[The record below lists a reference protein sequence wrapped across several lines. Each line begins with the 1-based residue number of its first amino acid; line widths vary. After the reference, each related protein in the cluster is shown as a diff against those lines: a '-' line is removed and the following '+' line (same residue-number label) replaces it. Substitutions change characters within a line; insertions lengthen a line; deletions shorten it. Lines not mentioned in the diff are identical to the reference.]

1 MKNFDEYLKEKEPE
15 KREKGYAWQT
25 AIGLQEVDGLKPSDY
40 LIKTAQKHIEGDI
53 SIDEVQS
60 LIKSYYDSKDVRN
73 EKDFETEE
81 ADKVSANITRLLNE
95 RSFSF
100 SLTGITS
107 IHRRIFDGVF
117 PFAGQIREYNITKK
131 EWVLRGDT
139 VLYVSAPDIRQ
150 TIEYDL
156 EKEKSFDYSS
166 LTRDQIIS
174 HLAKFISGLW
184 QIHPFAEG
192 NTRTTAVFTIQYLR
206 SLGFDVEND
215 LFAKHSWYFRN
226 ALVRSNYQ
234 NLKNGVTSTNE
245 FLDKFFRNLILGE
258 THELKNRFMVIHAP
272 KNWDENPQK
281 QPMTEEHIEAI
292 PVNIQCLINALAND
306 QLSMKELMERMEFK
320 HRPTFVKNFLKPA
333 LEGGFLQLLHPETP
347 KHPKQKYLLSLKEKM
362 FLERR

>member
-53 SIDEVQS
+53 TIDEVQS

-73 EKDFETEE
+73 EKDLETEE
-81 ADKVSANITRLLNE
+81 ADKVSTNITRLLNE

-139 VLYVSAPDIRQ
+139 VLYVSASDIAR

-156 EKEKSFDYSS
+156 EKERAFDYRTIS
-166 LTRDQIIS
+166 RDLFIS
-174 HLAKFISGLW
+174 HISQFVSGLW

-192 NTRTTAVFTIQYLR
+192 NTRTTAVFTILYLR

-226 ALVRSNYQ
+226 ALVRANYQ
-234 NLKNGVTSTNE
+234 NVKNGVVRTSE
-245 FLDKFFRNLILGE
+245 FLDKFLRNLILGE
-258 THELKNRFMVIHAP
+258 NNPLQNRYMVINTP
-272 KNWDENPQK
+272 KQWDENPQK
-281 QPMTEEHIEAI
+281 QPMTEGHIEAI
-292 PVNIQCLINALAND
+292 PVNIQCLINSLAND
-306 QLSMKELMERMEFK
+306 QLSMKELMERLEFK

-333 LEGGFLQLLHPETP
+333 LEGGFLQRLHPETP
-347 KHPKQKYLLSLKEKM
+347 KHPKQKYLLSLKGKM
-362 FLERR
+362 FLEKR

>member
-53 SIDEVQS
+53 TIDEVQS

-81 ADKVSANITRLLNE
+81 TDKVSVNITRLLNE

-174 HLAKFISGLW
+174 HLAKFVSGLW

-192 NTRTTAVFTIQYLR
+192 NTRTTAVFTAT
-206 SLGFDVEND
+206 SVKP
-215 LFAKHSWYFRN
+215 LF
-226 ALVRSNYQ
+226 
-234 NLKNGVTSTNE
+234 
-245 FLDKFFRNLILGE
+245 
-258 THELKNRFMVIHAP
+258 
-272 KNWDENPQK
+272 
-281 QPMTEEHIEAI
+281 
-292 PVNIQCLINALAND
+292 
-306 QLSMKELMERMEFK
+306 
-320 HRPTFVKNFLKPA
+320 
-333 LEGGFLQLLHPETP
+333 
-347 KHPKQKYLLSLKEKM
+347 
-362 FLERR
+362 

>member
-1 MKNFDEYLKEKEPE
+1 M
-15 KREKGYAWQT
+15 
-25 AIGLQEVDGLKPSDY
+25 
-40 LIKTAQKHIEGDI
+40 I
-53 SIDEVQS
+53 SPLNEVQS

-81 ADKVSANITRLLNE
+81 ADKVSVNISRLLNE

-131 EWVLRGDT
+131 ERVLRGDT

-174 HLAKFISGLW
+174 HLAKFVSGLW

-192 NTRTTAVFTIQYLR
+192 NT
-206 SLGFDVEND
+206 
-215 LFAKHSWYFRN
+215 
-226 ALVRSNYQ
+226 
-234 NLKNGVTSTNE
+234 
-245 FLDKFFRNLILGE
+245 
-258 THELKNRFMVIHAP
+258 
-272 KNWDENPQK
+272 
-281 QPMTEEHIEAI
+281 
-292 PVNIQCLINALAND
+292 
-306 QLSMKELMERMEFK
+306 
-320 HRPTFVKNFLKPA
+320 
-333 LEGGFLQLLHPETP
+333 
-347 KHPKQKYLLSLKEKM
+347 
-362 FLERR
+362 